1 MKVITIHKLFQCGE
15 IMCLLIVTIIG
26 GSRGPNYVPLKESV
40 NVSSFVEQLNIQAT
54 LIWPAV
60 EALESAMSVVISVC
74 MVRLGLQG

>member
-1 MKVITIHKLFQCGE
+1 MFINCHYHRRVEGTQLCTKTSEV
-15 IMCLLIVTIIG
+15 
-26 GSRGPNYVPLKESV
+26 LKESV

>member
-1 MKVITIHKLFQCGE
+1 MWGDNVFINCHYHRRVEGTQFCTKKSEV
-15 IMCLLIVTIIG
+15 
-26 GSRGPNYVPLKESV
+26 LKESV

>member
-1 MKVITIHKLFQCGE
+1 MWGDNVFINCHYHRRVEGTQLCTKKSEV
-15 IMCLLIVTIIG
+15 
-26 GSRGPNYVPLKESV
+26 LKESV
-40 NVSSFVEQLNIQAT
+40 NVSSFEQLNIQAT